1 MYSEEVAR
9 MKQKKLIRV
18 RDVMHSRYCHVD
30 GLITVEQALKQM
42 REDHAQ
48 ALIVD
53 KRDTDDEYGIVV
65 LADIAKNVLAPNRAP
80 ERVNVYE
87 IMSKPALGVKPDM
100 QVRYCAR
107 LFDRFGLNVAPVID
121 SAGEVIGLV
130 SFEDLTLRGLLRD

>member
-1 MYSEEVAR
+1 MN
-9 MKQKKLIRV
+9 QKKLVRV
-18 RDVMHSRYCHVD
+18 RDVMHSRYCRVD

-42 REDHAQ
+42 REDNAQ
-48 ALIVD
+48 ALIIE
-53 KRDTDDEYGIVV
+53 KRDADDEYGIVV

-107 LFDRFGLNVAPVID
+107 LFDQFGLNVAPVID

-130 SFEDLTLRGLLRD
+130 SFEDLTLRGLLREG

>member
-1 MYSEEVAR
+1 MSR
-9 MKQKKLIRV
+9 KKLIRV
-18 RDVMHSRYCHVD
+18 RDVMHSRYCRVD

-42 REDHAQ
+42 REDNAQ
-48 ALIVD
+48 ALIVE
-53 KRDTDDEYGIVV
+53 KRDADDEYGIVV

-107 LFDRFGLNVAPVID
+107 LFDRFGLNLAPVID

-130 SFEDLTLRGLLRD
+130 SFEDITLRGLLRD

>member
-1 MYSEEVAR
+1 MNE
-9 MKQKKLIRV
+9 KKPVRV
-18 RDVMHSRYCHVD
+18 RDVMHSRYCFVD

-42 REDHAQ
+42 REDNAQ

>member
-1 MYSEEVAR
+1 MYYEEAAIMSR
-9 MKQKKLIRV
+9 KKLIRV
-18 RDVMHSRYCHVD
+18 RDVMHSRYCRVD

-42 REDHAQ
+42 REDNAQ
-48 ALIVD
+48 ALIVE
-53 KRDTDDEYGIVV
+53 KRDADDEYGIVV

-107 LFDRFGLNVAPVID
+107 LFDRFGLNLAPVID

-130 SFEDLTLRGLLRD
+130 SFEDITLRGLLRD